1 MKRLMATVIVML
13 IVSALLAILAVLPQR
28 AFAASFD
35 CHHDTGQVERTIC
48 NNDELSAMDDEMAY
62 LYFKIS
68 NNLGRHGARELLDQQ
83 RHWLDQWNECG
94 TNAECVRIL
103 YKGRLKAFHDVLD

>member
-1 MKRLMATVIVML
+1 MQKAF
-13 IVSALLAILAVLPQR
+13 ALLAIMFMASASCQR
-28 AFAASFD
+28 AYAASFD
-35 CHHDTGQVERTIC
+35 CHRDTGPVERTIC

-68 NNLGRHGARELLDQQ
+68 NNLGRHGARQLLDEQ
-83 RHWLDQWNECG
+83 RNWLDQRNECG
-94 TNAECVRIL
+94 MNAECIRIL